1 MATAAKKKVVGTV
14 PAVVG
19 KRLIVSLAS
28 LERGP
33 DFHFEG
39 DWSGKDV
46 RIVLRH
52 ISQAYRR
59 NQIARAK
66 AMAVPQEP
74 VTPEQGAS
82 NDGTK

>member
-1 MATAAKKKVVGTV
+1 MATAAKKK
-14 PAVVG
+14 PEAAKPG
-19 KRLIVSLAS
+19 KRMVVDLTSM
-28 LERGP
+28 ERGP

-39 DWSGKDV
+39 DWCGKDV

-66 AMAVPQEP
+66 AMAKEQEP
-74 VTPEQGAS
+74 TLQPTGVS
-82 NDGTK
+82 NDGTN